1 MHHLTHASPFAE
13 NSMQSQAGSLSSL
26 HSIDVTPPQYTTGDV
41 DLLDGCP
48 QQAARAPLALQ
59 MLSPQLRQ
67 VVHWELS
74 PMVLW
79 MLLVVLPRLL

>member
-1 MHHLTHASPFAE
+1 
-13 NSMQSQAGSLSSL
+13 
-26 HSIDVTPPQYTTGDV
+26 
-41 DLLDGCP
+41 
-48 QQAARAPLALQ
+48 